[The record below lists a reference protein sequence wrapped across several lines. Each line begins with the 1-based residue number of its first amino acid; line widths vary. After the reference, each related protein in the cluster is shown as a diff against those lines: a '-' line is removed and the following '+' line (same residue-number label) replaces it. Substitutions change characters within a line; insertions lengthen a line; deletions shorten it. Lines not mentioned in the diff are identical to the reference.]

1 MVKVKDLQMQAPMLT
16 QTLVQALVQ
25 TLQQM
30 LAQLEG
36 LKDNSVHKIPSLTLE
51 LRKLKVLMNLDIT
64 YL

>member
-36 LKDNSVHKIPSLTLE
+36 LKDNSVHKIPSLN
-51 LRKLKVLMNLDIT
+51 LKLMN
-64 YL
+64 